1 MPGAI
6 RDSSFSSQLRLAVDA
21 MSVPHPGYM
30 VPIPNSSILTVAT
43 LIVERVSAVIGEPRR
58 HMQAEH
64 ALNKV
69 HSQFLQLHRTGG
81 EAKKAMVLQVSENTT
96 WGI

>member
-6 RDSSFSSQLRLAVDA
+6 RDSCFSSQIKLAVDA
-21 MSVPHPGYM
+21 MSVVHPNHL

-43 LIVERVSAVIGEPRR
+43 LIVERVSVVFGEPRR

-69 HSQFLQLHRTGG
+69 HIQFLQLHRTGG
-81 EAKKAMVLQVSENTT
+81 EAKKAMVLQVSESTCVA
-96 WGI
+96 